1 MPKKKKRWQ
10 LAMWLLRK
18 REKKRSKKKRGNV
31 TAQGRGRKKKQ
42 LEENIGIFVNQEKI
56 HPHLVFSPFWRE
68 NILMGPGRKHLDPT
82 IYFPSSLLTKH
93 TSKKFSF
100 LFSLQSFPSTLFHL
114 QTNTPSKKGIGPR
127 VVHRLALMD
136 RREWWVLINC
146 VCHVDGLDYYYKKNT
161 SSLFW
166 LCIN

>member
-1 MPKKKKRWQ
+1 MLMPKKKKRWQ

-42 LEENIGIFVNQEKI
+42 LEENMDIFVNQEKI

-100 LFSLQSFPSTLFHL
+100 LFSLQSFPSTLFYL
-114 QTNTPSKKGIGPR
+114 QTNTLSEKGIGPR

-136 RREWWVLINC
+136 GREWWVLIIW
-146 VCHVDGLDYYYKKNT
+146 VCHVDGLDYYYKQI
-161 SSLFW
+161 LL
-166 LCIN
+166 LCFGCV